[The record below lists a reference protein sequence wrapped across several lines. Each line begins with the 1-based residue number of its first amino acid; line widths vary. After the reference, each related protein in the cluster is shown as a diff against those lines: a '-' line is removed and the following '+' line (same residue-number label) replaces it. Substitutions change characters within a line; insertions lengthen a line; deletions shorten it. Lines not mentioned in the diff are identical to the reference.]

1 MAIALEKVE
10 ADSRVA
16 ADKEAIVQREA
27 EEVNKKAQ
35 DIKIIADDAQSD
47 LEKVLPELEKA
58 LKSVEEIDRP
68 LLNTIRSYPSPPP
81 IV

>member
-1 MAIALEKVE
+1 MEKVE

-35 DIKIIADDAQSD
+35 DIKIIADDANAD
-47 LEKVLPELEKA
+47 LEKVMPELEKA
-58 LKSVEEIDRP
+58 QKALEDIDKGQ
-68 LLNTIRSYPSPPP
+68 LNTIRSYPSPPA
-81 IV
+81 VV